1 MSQRSERVR
10 AFILAPKQNKSS
22 SPGCINTSSKLSAR
36 SEMKAPLKKRLRSTI
51 QIQTAAT

>member
-10 AFILAPKQNKSS
+10 AFILAVKQNNSS
-22 SPGCINTSSKLSAR
+22 SSGCINTSSKLSAR
-36 SEMKAPLKKRLRSTI
+36 SEMKAPLKRLCSTI